1 VIDPGAAA
9 ISLRTAPVG
18 KDAGRLYLNPG
29 RLSVAAPYPDL
40 EMLKVDDL
48 DPDGRVP
55 AHPKIIRQE
64 SRQSPITNEAENS
77 NHPGRELVGPISR
90 RQTVPAKAAR
100 SGPAGSARGDRNRA
114 GRGLGQFPRHDK
126 KRRRPQLF
134 SRNLRRVRHIMRYR
148 ASSHSMRLDDRR
160 GVGAIP
166 PSARQRIKEFA
177 RPCLKKLTFILYRRK
192 SRADE
197 QGHKRL
203 AVVSTISF
211 PEALSTIVSF
221 PFVRVTSST
230 RVKPSGTFA

>member
-29 RLSVAAPYPDL
+29 RLSAAAPYPDL

-100 SGPAGSARGDRNRA
+100 TGNCPNPRPARFRSPRALPAG
-114 GRGLGQFPRHDK
+114 PRHDK

-160 GVGAIP
+160 GVGAIHP
-166 PSARQRIKEFA
+166 
-177 RPCLKKLTFILYRRK
+177 
-192 SRADE
+192 
-197 QGHKRL
+197 
-203 AVVSTISF
+203 
-211 PEALSTIVSF
+211 
-221 PFVRVTSST
+221 VR
-230 RVKPSGTFA
+230 GNA